1 MATLADIKKA
11 AEANSEGK
19 VIVSV
24 YTDSASPAGHF
35 GATAIILGITTVYLL
50 EGVEGDD
57 NAVIK
62 GRAELASLKY
72 LGSRKRTEFY
82 AGSGLKGGT
91 ITISANS
98 FEEAF
103 AKMV

>member
-1 MATLADIKKA
+1 MNTLADIKKA
-11 AEANSEGK
+11 AEANSEGN

-35 GATAIILGITTVYLL
+35 GATAIILGIVTVYLL

-62 GRAELASLKY
+62 GRAELPSVERAEKGARS
-72 LGSRKRTEFY
+72 TFY
-82 AGSGLKGGT
+82 AGSRLKGGT
-91 ITISANS
+91 ITGGPS